1 MQQNIIRVRFYR
13 YEYHDKYLKFLFKL
27 YFVLCLLDSDLLQQ
41 RLSAMEASRQK
52 MQEQYIKSTLIA
64 KEKEEEVYILLNIK
78 FVLCMI
84 MLNV

>member
-1 MQQNIIRVRFYR
+1 MQQNIIRVRFYH
-13 YEYHDKYLKFLFKL
+13 YEYHDKYFKFLFKL
-27 YFVLCLLDSDLLQQ
+27 YFVFLFLDSDLLQQ
-41 RLSAMEASRQK
+41 RLSAVEASRQK

-64 KEKEEEVYILLNIK
+64 KEKEEEVYILLSIK